1 MSWAFSSDD
10 DDTLDSSNFLTLS
23 VKYLRLGDKD
33 ADLQNNS
40 NSNKENHL
48 KITYQIVQLLRKH

>member
-10 DDTLDSSNFLTLS
+10 DDTLDSSDFLTLS

-33 ADLQNNS
+33 ADLRNNS
-40 NSNKENHL
+40 NSNKKNHL
-48 KITYQIVQLLRKH
+48 KTTYQIDFG